1 MITDMNEALL
11 ANPWHGN
18 VRQLQ
23 NVVFR
28 AVTLS
33 DAAVIDVPALEL
45 AGADVSAAMPSPVQ
59 EAVTT
64 LDAAVSAYEKE
75 LLQRLLPEHPST
87 RKLAE
92 RLGTSHSAIAA
103 RLRRYGLKT

>member
-1 MITDMNEALL
+1 MSRAAGEALI

-33 DAAVIDVPALEL
+33 DAAVIDVPELEL
-45 AGADVSAAMPSPVQ
+45 AGADVSVADAPQAAVGSL
-59 EAVTT
+59 A
-64 LDAAVSAYEKE
+64 AAVSAFERE
-75 LLQRLLPEHPST
+75 LLQRLLPEYPST

-103 RLRRYGLKT
+103 RLRRYGLKA